1 MVFNMKHLKPDLAN
15 KIVQRVGWSSI
26 EDSVSI
32 ITKKEIEIAL
42 QYFDSDMLNLIEKTY
57 KNDVKKRIIEGI
69 DSPRAFMT
77 LLRRVL
83 KRHNVSVVYE
93 RVVGPEGVY
102 FKYRLLH

>member
-1 MVFNMKHLKPDLAN
+1 MRQLEPDLAN

-42 QYFDSDMLNLIEKTY
+42 QYFDSDMLILIEETY
-57 KNDVKKRIIEGI
+57 KNDVKKRIQEGI

-83 KRHNVSVVYE
+83 KRHNVSVVYD

-102 FKYRLLH
+102 FKYKLLH

>member
-1 MVFNMKHLKPDLAN
+1 MRQLEPDLAN

-42 QYFDSDMLNLIEKTY
+42 QYFDCDMLNLIENTY
-57 KNDVKKRIIEGI
+57 KNDVKKRIQAGI

-77 LLRRVL
+77 LLRRGL
-83 KRHNVSVVYE
+83 KHQNLDVVYDMG
-93 RVVGPEGVY
+93 VGSGGG
-102 FKYRLLH
+102 